1 MGDANAIKGCL
12 FFFQSETEQIKSLN
26 IEWARG
32 ITSVLWMDGV
42 VQINFGN
49 WDISSDKPTLT
60 NLWFWTN
67 WTVIDY
73 YCYVRS
79 TVMAWSNYMEIIS
92 YSICVISSLISFER
106 NTKVNYFLMSNG
118 RKQNRIQKF
127 EKLWIYKVE
136 PQESMMDSMN

>member
-12 FFFQSETEQIKSLN
+12 FFFSIRNWTNKIFEY
-26 IEWARG
+26 WPRG

-60 NLWFWTN
+60 KLWFWTN

-118 RKQNRIQKF
+118 RNQNRIQKF